1 MAIKSASHFYPG
13 FAPIAADI
21 IYVNCGGPYP
31 PDPVKIPYQKLRRPM
46 APMDVSEPVWMS

>member
-13 FAPIAADI
+13 FAPISADI

-31 PDPVKIPYQKLRRPM
+31 PDPAKIPYQKLRRPM
-46 APMDVSEPVWMS
+46 APMDASEPVWMS